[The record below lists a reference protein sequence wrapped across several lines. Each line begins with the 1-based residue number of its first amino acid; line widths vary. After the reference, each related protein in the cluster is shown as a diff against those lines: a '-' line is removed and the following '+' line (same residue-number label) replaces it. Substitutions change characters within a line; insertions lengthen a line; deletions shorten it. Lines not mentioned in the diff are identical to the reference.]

1 MSRDTA
7 PLPEVLA
14 GPLLRRLSE
23 IRQLDTRGFDV
34 TFPPRDQES

>member
-14 GPLLRRLSE
+14 GPLLRRRSAERLVIWLVGS
-23 IRQLDTRGFDV
+23 R
-34 TFPPRDQES
+34 P